1 MRRSVVGNIS
11 SIVRTSSC
19 EYGGGGGLGI
29 AEGECWTVSLVLRVR
44 DDAVAVAAAAAA
56 APSGFT
62 TGAADELA
70 TAGWLLALTG

>member
-19 EYGGGGGLGI
+19 EYGGGGGLGT

-44 DDAVAVAAAAAA
+44 DEAAAAVLA
-56 APSGFT
+56 SGFT
-62 TGAADELA
+62 TGAADELG
-70 TAGWLLALTG
+70 TAGWLFDLTG